1 MTCKLQGLFPTVL
14 ACLIAFNTSSLSGQT
29 PGPSGVV
36 QQQRGNS
43 SYKNVS
49 GRVVDEEGQP
59 LPGVSVLL
67 GGSSNTGT
75 ITDAEGRFSLRVP
88 DDTKQRLRLSY
99 LGFKT
104 LEAAVS
110 NFMDLRLQKTDGQLR
125 EVVVEGGYGLAQK
138 RSDMVGSAFQVEAK
152 QLEKLPP
159 ARIDN
164 MLEGL
169 VPGMTVSPNS
179 DSEATVHSRYKTR
192 VRGEGSL
199 TAALEPLWIV
209 DGVRIYTGDRTNQ
222 VPGANATIS
231 PLSYLNPEDIESI
244 TVLKDAASVSIY
256 GADGSNGVILVTT
269 KRGRSIRPS
278 FTASLTTGITQ
289 INGSL
294 AFRTLDASEYLT
306 LARESYRNRFATTDP
321 TMRFFPFQDN
331 AGNTYTTTQTDWY
344 EHFFQTG
351 FQTQAALSYSGGNEA
366 QRNYISFA
374 YFDKDNSLRGNRQQ
388 RASLRINSDMR
399 LHKRVRLSLR
409 IASSLNR
416 NNIFSPGQDYL
427 SYLPIV
433 SLYDAEGNLRLYNH
447 IYIQDSEGKPALKR
461 EKFLNSIARREENE
475 HYQRGFAN
483 NSNIG
488 LQIELWQ
495 GMTFNSELGVDYQ
508 SIYESEYRAMSNW
521 SGRNGEELLGYA
533 YRNSPV
539 FFSWNSVQRLNFNRN
554 WGQHN
559 VSALAGFEAQS
570 RETTSTLAQ
579 GNTFANDHIRE
590 VSQAVNRW
598 SSSSFNL
605 TRKASFFGQASY
617 NYNKRYYI
625 AASTRRDG
633 SSDFGE
639 HVHWA
644 QFWSLGASWN
654 IHNEAFFRSESVKLL
669 KLKASYGN
677 AGNSRVGRLH
687 ARGLYAYGKTYDGRP
702 ASTMESI
709 SNKELSWESSYIAN
723 LGISLRLLDRIDI
736 EFEAYDKVTKD
747 LINKTGV
754 SLATGNTSVDSN
766 IGSLSNR
773 GLELNI
779 ESQNIKTK
787 SLLWTSSLNLSHT
800 NNIILK
806 LNAPRL
812 GSTNIVWREGHD
824 KNTLNVVRWAGVNPR
839 NGEALWYDARGN
851 ITNTY
856 DINNA
861 VPYRSTAPLLT
872 GGFNNRLSYRNLN
885 LSVFMT
891 FVIGG
896 YSFSSFSS
904 RYSSDGYSIMNSNQS
919 VNQLDRWQQPGDL
932 ALSPRPYWGIST
944 KSGMHSTRYLFSSTH
959 LKIKNIALSYD
970 LPKEIVKHIGLRQ
983 AQASLIVDNIAVFTP
998 YDRAGRNSYRQSIS
1012 GFPLETGYSLS
1023 LNLSF

>member
-1 MTCKLQGLFPTVL
+1 M
-14 ACLIAFNTSSLSGQT
+14 
-29 PGPSGVV
+29 
-36 QQQRGNS
+36 
-43 SYKNVS
+43 
-49 GRVVDEEGQP
+49 
-59 LPGVSVLL
+59 
-67 GGSSNTGT
+67 
-75 ITDAEGRFSLRVP
+75 
-88 DDTKQRLRLSY
+88 
-99 LGFKT
+99 
-104 LEAAVS
+104 
-110 NFMDLRLQKTDGQLR
+110 
-125 EVVVEGGYGLAQK
+125 
-138 RSDMVGSAFQVEAK
+138 
-152 QLEKLPP
+152 
-159 ARIDN
+159 
-164 MLEGL
+164 
-169 VPGMTVSPNS
+169 
-179 DSEATVHSRYKTR
+179 
-192 VRGEGSL
+192 
-199 TAALEPLWIV
+199 
-209 DGVRIYTGDRTNQ
+209 
-222 VPGANATIS
+222 
-231 PLSYLNPEDIESI
+231 
-244 TVLKDAASVSIY
+244 
-256 GADGSNGVILVTT
+256 
-269 KRGRSIRPS
+269 
-278 FTASLTTGITQ
+278 
-289 INGSL
+289 
-294 AFRTLDASEYLT
+294 
-306 LARESYRNRFATTDP
+306 
-321 TMRFFPFQDN
+321 
-331 AGNTYTTTQTDWY
+331 
-344 EHFFQTG
+344 
-351 FQTQAALSYSGGNEA
+351 
-366 QRNYISFA
+366 
-374 YFDKDNSLRGNRQQ
+374 
-388 RASLRINSDMR
+388 
-399 LHKRVRLSLR
+399 
-409 IASSLNR
+409 
-416 NNIFSPGQDYL
+416 
-427 SYLPIV
+427 
-433 SLYDAEGNLRLYNH
+433 
-447 IYIQDSEGKPALKR
+447 
-461 EKFLNSIARREENE
+461 
-475 HYQRGFAN
+475 
-483 NSNIG
+483 
-488 LQIELWQ
+488 
-495 GMTFNSELGVDYQ
+495 
-508 SIYESEYRAMSNW
+508 
-521 SGRNGEELLGYA
+521 
-533 YRNSPV
+533 
-539 FFSWNSVQRLNFNRN
+539 
-554 WGQHN
+554 
-559 VSALAGFEAQS
+559 
-570 RETTSTLAQ
+570 
-579 GNTFANDHIRE
+579 
-590 VSQAVNRW
+590 
-598 SSSSFNL
+598 
-605 TRKASFFGQASY
+605 
-617 NYNKRYYI
+617 
-625 AASTRRDG
+625 
-633 SSDFGE
+633 
-639 HVHWA
+639 
-644 QFWSLGASWN
+644 
-654 IHNEAFFRSESVKLL
+654 KLL